1 MKVLKIANLCA
12 LSAALALTSVGCK
25 HKGPP
30 VTKLGNS
37 GLAGSDTGPGSSGT
51 LDNGGLNGGAPM
63 GGGNTSDINPDNMN
77 QDRNAFSADIVYFD
91 YDSASIKGTEESK
104 LSAVA
109 SALKSD
115 SSADLLI
122 EGNCDERGTEE
133 YNRALGERRAL
144 ASREALANAGV
155 DASRVV
161 TRSYGQDRPADPGHD
176 QAAWSKN
183 RRDEFVLLHPK

>member
-1 MKVLKIANLCA
+1 MKVVKFVNLCA
-12 LSAALALTSVGCK
+12 LSAALALTAAGCK
-25 HKGPP
+25 HKEPA
-30 VTKLGNS
+30 VTKI
-37 GLAGSDTGPGSSGT
+37 P
-51 LDNGGLNGGAPM
+51 NGGLNGSDNGPGNAGTLGGDTLGQKAET
-63 GGGNTSDINPDNMN
+63 GGGPLSDINPDNMT
-77 QDRNAFSADIVYFD
+77 QDRTAFSADIVYFD
-91 YDSASIKGTEESK
+91 YDSAAIKGGEESK
-104 LSAVA
+104 LAAVA

-115 SSADLLI
+115 SSAALLV

-161 TRSYGQDRPADPGHD
+161 TRSYGQDRPADPGHTES
-176 QAAWSKN
+176 AWSKN

>member
-1 MKVLKIANLCA
+1 MKVFKIANLCA
-12 LSAALALTSVGCK
+12 LGAAIALTSVGCK
-25 HKGPP
+25 HHEPA
-30 VTKLGNS
+30 VTKI
-37 GLAGSDTGPGSSGT
+37 P
-51 LDNGGLNGGAPM
+51 NGGLNGSDNGPGPAGALPGGDLAGGAPT
-63 GGGNTSDINPDNMN
+63 GGGPLSDINPDNMN

-91 YDSASIKGTEESK
+91 YDSAAIKGSESSK
-104 LSAVA
+104 LEAVA

-144 ASREALANAGV
+144 ASREALANAGI

-161 TRSYGQDRPADPGHD
+161 TRSYGQDKPADSGHNES
-176 QAAWSKN
+176 AWHKN

>member
-1 MKVLKIANLCA
+1 MKVLNFVKLFA
-12 LSAALALTSVGCK
+12 LSGTLAFAAVGCT
-25 HKGPP
+25 HKQPP
-30 VTKLGNS
+30 VTKV
-37 GLAGSDTGPGSSGT
+37 P
-51 LDNGGLNGGAPM
+51 NGGLNGSDNGPGNSGTLA
-63 GGGNTSDINPDNMN
+63 GGGAAQTGGGPLSDINPDNMN

-91 YDSASIKGTEESK
+91 YDSAAIKSGEESK
-104 LSAVA
+104 LAAVA

-115 SSADLLI
+115 SSAALLV

-144 ASREALANAGV
+144 ASREALANQGV

-161 TRSYGQDRPADPGHD
+161 TRSYGQDKPADPGHGES
-176 QAAWSKN
+176 AWRKN

>member
-1 MKVLKIANLCA
+1 MKVLKIVNLCT
-12 LSAALALTSVGCK
+12 LSVALTLITAGCS
-25 HKGPP
+25 HKKPP
-30 VTKLGNS
+30 VTSVPNG
-37 GLAGSDTGPGSSGT
+37 GLAGSDNGPGSSGT
-51 LDNGGLNGGAPM
+51 LGNGGAPT
-63 GGGNTSDINPDNMN
+63 GGGATSDLNPYNMA

-91 YDSASIKGTEESK
+91 YDSASIKGSESSK
-104 LSAVA
+104 LDAVA

-144 ASREALANAGV
+144 ASREALANAGI

-161 TRSYGQDRPADPGHD
+161 TRSYGQDKPADSDHNES
-176 QAAWSKN
+176 AWRKN

>member
-1 MKVLKIANLCA
+1 MKVLKIANLFTLSVA
-12 LSAALALTSVGCK
+12 LVFGAVGCK
-25 HKGPP
+25 HKQPP
-30 VTKLGNS
+30 VTKFGNS
-37 GLAGSDTGPGSSGT
+37 GLAGSDTGPGSAGT
-51 LDNGGLNGGAPM
+51 LGNGGLGSQM
-63 GGGNTSDINPDNMN
+63 GGGPLSDINPDNMN

-91 YDSASIKGTEESK
+91 YDSASIRGSEESK
-104 LSAVA
+104 LTAVA

-115 SSADLLI
+115 SSAALLI

-155 DASRVV
+155 DANRVV
-161 TRSYGQDRPADPGHD
+161 TRSYGQDRPADSGHNES
-176 QAAWSKN
+176 AWHKN